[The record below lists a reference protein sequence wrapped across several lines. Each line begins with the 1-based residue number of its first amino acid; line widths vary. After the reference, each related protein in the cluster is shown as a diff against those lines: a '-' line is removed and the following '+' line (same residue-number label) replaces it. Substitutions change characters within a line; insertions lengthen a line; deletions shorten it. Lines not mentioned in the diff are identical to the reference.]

1 MGPFA
6 KPLVSARLQ
15 TAGDLE
21 SPPAPTYPSHC
32 DWTIRFIKRL
42 SVQRPDFHRELMNH
56 VKRLIFQTWL
66 PAGRMAAAAWQR
78 TDPWLQSSLCCD
90 SQPATAAQNWKRYLG
105 ESVCLHPIQSNRCWP
120 SPLSVVKSCWM
131 MSSQIWGNWKL
142 ATCSVFKLKLH
153 VSPKLRQRGP
163 QKRGKRV
170 HWVADEFSRNT
181 LVLTGIQLTLQLQI
195 HINGLSVWSVSGRI
209 TTAAEVSGQ
218 IGPGRWMVLKT
229 SLHSYI
235 NRI

>member
-1 MGPFA
+1 MCFWFYEIDLELKANIELLRNINRNIFVQTKSPHRSVTTTRQHCNYGNMGLFLPFA
-6 KPLVSARLQ
+6 KPLVSAPQ

-32 DWTIRFIKRL
+32 DWTIRFIKLL
-42 SVQRPDFHRELMNH
+42 SVQSPDFHRELMNH

-105 ESVCLHPIQSNRCWP
+105 ESVCLHSIQSNRRWP

-131 MSSQIWGNWKL
+131 KSSQFWGNWKL
-142 ATCSVFKLKLH
+142 ATCSRG
-153 VSPKLRQRGP
+153 VSVQSEIACESKMKTKGATE
-163 QKRGKRV
+163 KR
-170 HWVADEFSRNT
+170 
-181 LVLTGIQLTLQLQI
+181 
-195 HINGLSVWSVSGRI
+195 
-209 TTAAEVSGQ
+209 
-218 IGPGRWMVLKT
+218 
-229 SLHSYI
+229 
-235 NRI
+235 